1 MSSLGCAM
9 AERVVMGSLLLRT
22 TLAQL
27 ALYLYS
33 LLLPPCWFLLR
44 GLVDN
49 LDSLEERCVC
59 GVGRDPLLL
68 PGRRACRWRVPS

>member
-27 ALYLYS
+27 ALYL
-33 LLLPPCWFLLR
+33 
-44 GLVDN
+44 
-49 LDSLEERCVC
+49 
-59 GVGRDPLLL
+59 
-68 PGRRACRWRVPS
+68 